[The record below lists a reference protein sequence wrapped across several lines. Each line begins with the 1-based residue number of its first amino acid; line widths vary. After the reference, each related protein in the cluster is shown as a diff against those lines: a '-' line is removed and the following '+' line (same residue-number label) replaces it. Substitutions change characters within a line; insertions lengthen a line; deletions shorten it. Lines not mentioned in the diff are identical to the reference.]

1 MRQDGRGDG
10 RGPWR
15 GCAYDGPT
23 MMPPTTA
30 LPLRPVPAGFTVRPA
45 TLPDLARVA
54 QLFEVAADHRGGRV
68 RVREDDLRFRWLALD
83 RLDETMLVEHPDGA
97 PHLAAYAE
105 FQVELDPFTGEA
117 VAHIEARV
125 HPAWTGHGLATFLLG
140 HAEERACSAARAAGR
155 TTVALYLTVVDGDE
169 RTRSFLAA
177 RGFEPVRHLLDLR
190 LDLHAAPPAPA
201 WPPGVRG
208 RAFRRG
214 HDEAAAW
221 QVHQAAFANVGTH
234 LPIPLDDWVEERVD
248 RDPLFDEGLFLLAE
262 HDDEVIGI
270 AVCRSGALGSPEDGW
285 IRDLAV
291 LPSWRRKGVGMAL
304 LRTALEAFRRRGLTG
319 AALEVD
325 DVTLE
330 GAVALYRRAGMR
342 ITHRTDLFRRIL
354 PVDATEGAV
363 AGLPPPDGADGDAA
377 PVEVPDESAALA
389 DPLPLDLLG
398 AGFGDVTE
406 PADDEPDA
414 PDEPDDDGVDDDE
427 PPDA

>member
-1 MRQDGRGDG
+1 MGS
-10 RGPWR
+10 
-15 GCAYDGPT
+15 T

-45 TLPDLARVA
+45 TLPDLGRVA
-54 QLFEVAADHRGGRV
+54 QLFEAAAHHRGGRV
-68 RVREDDLRFRWLALD
+68 RVREEDLRFRWLALD
-83 RLDETMLVEHPDGA
+83 RLDETMLVEHPDGE

-125 HPAWTGHGLATFLLG
+125 HPAWTGHGLASFLLG
-140 HAEERACSAARAAGR
+140 HAEQRACSAARAAGR
-155 TTVALYLTVVDGDE
+155 TSVALYLTVVDGDE
-169 RTRSFLAA
+169 RTSSFLAA

-201 WPPGVRG
+201 WPAGVRC
-208 RAFRRG
+208 RALRPG
-214 HDEAAAW
+214 QDEEAAW
-221 QVHQAAFANVGTH
+221 GVHQAAFADLATH
-234 LPIPLDDWVEERVD
+234 LPIPLDDWVGERVE
-248 RDPLFDEGLFLLAE
+248 RDPEFDAGLFLLAE

-270 AVCRSGALGSPEDGW
+270 AVCRAGALGSPEDGW

-291 LPSWRRKGVGMAL
+291 LPAWRRKGVGMAL
-304 LRTALEAFRRRGLTG
+304 LRTALAAFRQRGLMG

-342 ITHRTDLFRRIL
+342 ITHRTDLFRRVL
-354 PVDATEGAV
+354 PVDTTEGAV
-363 AGLPPPDGADGDAA
+363 VGPPLPETAEETAAPGAVPDASPPP
-377 PVEVPDESAALA
+377 A

-398 AGFGDVTE
+398 TGFGDADAPIGDE
-406 PADDEPDA
+406 ELDPAALDPAALD
-414 PDEPDDDGVDDDE
+414 PDEPDPDE
-427 PPDA
+427 PDPDEPAPDA

>member
-1 MRQDGRGDG
+1 
-10 RGPWR
+10 
-15 GCAYDGPT
+15 

-45 TLPDLARVA
+45 TLADLERVA
-54 QLFEVAADHRGGRV
+54 QLFEAAAHHRGGRV
-68 RVREDDLRFRWLALD
+68 RVREDDLRFRWLSLD
-83 RLDETMLVEHPDGA
+83 RLDETMLVEHPDGE
-97 PHLAAYAE
+97 PRLAAYAE

-140 HAEERACSAARAAGR
+140 HAEERARSAARAADR
-155 TTVALYLTVVDGDE
+155 ACVALYLTVVDGDE
-169 RTRSFLAA
+169 RTRAFLGA
-177 RGFEPVRHLLDLR
+177 RAFEPVRHLLDLR
-190 LDLHAAPPAPA
+190 LDLHAAPPTPA
-201 WPPGVRG
+201 WPSGVRC
-208 RAFRRG
+208 RTFRPG
-214 HDEAAAW
+214 HDEKATW
-221 QVHQAAFANVGTH
+221 RVHQAAFEEIATH
-234 LPIPLDDWVEERVD
+234 LPIPLDDWVAERID
-248 RDPLFDEGLFLLAE
+248 RDPQFDPGLFLLAE

-291 LPSWRRKGVGMAL
+291 LPAWRRRGVGMAL

-354 PVDATEGAV
+354 PVDSAEGVVPGLAV
-363 AGLPPPDGADGDAA
+363 PDGGPADAAFADGEAGG
-377 PVEVPDESAALA
+377 PTPA
-389 DPLPLDLLG
+389 DPSALDLL
-398 AGFGDVTE
+398 AVDRSDT
-406 PADDEPDA
+406 DEPD
-414 PDEPDDDGVDDDE
+414 
-427 PPDA
+427 PDA